1 MDVQQTVIVS
11 TVIIFILSAILSV
24 FLSINYLRSRKLP
37 PLYWSFGMWLFA
49 FSVLLEVI
57 FAYGIF
63 NQPLIR
69 VYLFAVAELVLFLSF
84 WSANL
89 VTGRWIRY
97 YYGYSAAVSLYLLI
111 SLIFF
116 PVQHIIVHYVVF
128 GPLPI
133 NDTIASSLIT
143 FPAAI
148 VIIVM
153 AVMSYR
159 RSRNYRL
166 IPIILG
172 VIVVSIAGTLY
183 IAKFPAFLYYA
194 EFLGIL
200 LLWIGFFDPRAVMGR
215 GQGKS

>member
-1 MDVQQTVIVS
+1 MDVQQMVIVS
-11 TVIIFILSAILSV
+11 TVLIFILSAILSV
-24 FLSINYLRSRKLP
+24 FLSMNYLRSRKSS
-37 PLYWSFGMWLFA
+37 PLYWSIGMWLFA

-57 FAYGIF
+57 FAYGVF
-63 NQPLIR
+63 DQPLIR
-69 VYLFAVAELVLFLSF
+69 IYLFAVAELVLFLSF
-84 WSANL
+84 GSANL
-89 VTGRWIRY
+89 ATGRWIRY
-97 YYGYSAAVSLYLLI
+97 YYVYSAAASLYLI
-111 SLIFF
+111 TSLILF
-116 PVQHIIVHYVVF
+116 PVQHIIAHYVVF

-153 AVMSYR
+153 AVISYR
-159 RSRNYRL
+159 RNRNYRL

-194 EFLGIL
+194 EFIGIL
-200 LLWIGFFDPRAVMGR
+200 LLWIGFFDPRAVR
-215 GQGKS
+215 SKSQGNS